1 MLLISCHFWFRYV
14 FCLMSNLHIVF
25 SDFWNFLFKPSSLRH
40 LSFVFL
46 TASFSIFLMSLFFL
60 LSLPLISLA
69 RYFEVISSNRKNSV
83 FLRAKDPAMAQ
94 SWYNAIQA
102 GTANL
107 LPRVK
112 EEMKSI
118 QPGMEVKHLGWITE
132 QVWKDTDLQEK
143 PW

>member
-1 MLLISCHFWFRYV
+1 M
-14 FCLMSNLHIVF
+14 NGKKLHEGLYLF
-25 SDFWNFLFKPSSLRH
+25 SGSVKQPS
-40 LSFVFL
+40 
-46 TASFSIFLMSLFFL
+46 
-60 LSLPLISLA
+60 LISLA